1 MIRLTRYPFCA
12 GVLLLLTVMVGAQE
26 LDDRP
31 NILVFMAEDLGTRV
45 GAFGDAHAV
54 TPAIDDLA
62 AMGVRYTSVFTTA
75 GVCAPSRA
83 AHIMGK
89 HQIAFGAQHMRTS
102 SFEEA
107 SYLTVPPPEL
117 KAYPELLRQAGYF
130 TFTVRKLDYQFST
143 PAPGSG
149 PFTIWNHESRDFDLD
164 AIDPE
169 RPFFGLINM
178 PQTHESQ
185 LFDDNVAKNRAAG
198 LERTVSPDAVDV
210 PDYYPDIPAV
220 REAIARQY
228 DNVAAMDRYLA
239 GMLARLRQRGL
250 LENTIIV
257 WTTDHGDGLPR
268 AKRELYDGGIH
279 VPMVIVWPERHRPAW
294 VEPGGVYPQLVS
306 FVDFGPRF
314 LALDG
319 VPVPESM
326 GGRPVLVDRTAE
338 RDYVYAEKDRLDEYR
353 FRERAVRDARFKY
366 IRNLMPGRPGAT
378 HLAYRDRLAIMAA
391 LWERFRAGELSPE
404 QSAWFEPRPAE
415 ALYDTHADPDEVNNL
430 ADDPAYKDVLE
441 RMRSAL
447 NAWLRRTPDWSDMAE
462 IDMAR
467 SMWPDGTAPVT
478 PPPEVRR
485 ISASRFALYEGVP
498 GASLAWRVPGDDWQ
512 VVYPGEPIEAG
523 SGAAVIVKSV
533 RYGWRE
539 SDEAELKLDN
549 VDNGT

>member
-12 GVLLLLTVMVGAQE
+12 GVLLLLTVAVGAQE
-26 LDDRP
+26 PDERP
-31 NILVFMAEDLGTRV
+31 NILVFMAEDLGARV

-107 SYLTVPPPEL
+107 PYLTVPPPEL

-257 WTTDHGDGLPR
+257 WTADHGDGLPR

-279 VPMVIVWPERHRPAW
+279 VPMVIVWPKRHRPAW
-294 VEPGGVYPQLVS
+294 VEPGGVDPQLVS
-306 FVDFGPRF
+306 FVDFGPSF
-314 LALDG
+314 LALAG

-326 GGRPVLVDRTAE
+326 DGRPVLVNRTAQ

-353 FRERAVRDARFKY
+353 FRER
-366 IRNLMPGRPGAT
+366 
-378 HLAYRDRLAIMAA
+378 
-391 LWERFRAGELSPE
+391 
-404 QSAWFEPRPAE
+404 
-415 ALYDTHADPDEVNNL
+415 
-430 ADDPAYKDVLE
+430 
-441 RMRSAL
+441 
-447 NAWLRRTPDWSDMAE
+447 
-462 IDMAR
+462 
-467 SMWPDGTAPVT
+467 
-478 PPPEVRR
+478 
-485 ISASRFALYEGVP
+485 
-498 GASLAWRVPGDDWQ
+498 
-512 VVYPGEPIEAG
+512 
-523 SGAAVIVKSV
+523 
-533 RYGWRE
+533 
-539 SDEAELKLDN
+539 
-549 VDNGT
+549 